1 MVVVPGVTVTGV
13 PVNEPGV
20 QEKVVPVILLLA
32 DKEEV
37 APLHMVVGFAVG
49 VIAGFGLTVM
59 VSVVVMAHWPVF
71 GVKV

>member
-37 APLHMVVGFAVG
+37 DPWQILDGVEVG